1 MSKMNK
7 IVQNEKK
14 VQQRK
19 RTKNKKSPKL
29 FQKCAQMSRYLLYY
43 FYNIK
48 FIVTTWAGV
57 TTINRTSFWIL

>member
-1 MSKMNK
+1 MLKMNK
-7 IVQNEKK
+7 IVQNENK

-19 RTKNKKSPKL
+19 STKNKKSPKL

-48 FIVTTWAGV
+48 FIVTT
-57 TTINRTSFWIL
+57 